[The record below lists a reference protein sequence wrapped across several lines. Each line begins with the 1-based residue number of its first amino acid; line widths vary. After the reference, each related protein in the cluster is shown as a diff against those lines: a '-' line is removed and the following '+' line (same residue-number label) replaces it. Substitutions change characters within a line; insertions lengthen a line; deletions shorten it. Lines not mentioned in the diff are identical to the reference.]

1 MKRIL
6 IGMVG
11 LLVVVIAITG
21 YMNWRESVAL
31 REAQANATLQVT
43 WADDNS
49 VTFSMQQVQE
59 LPAEEFAVVQRSS
72 DAPDS
77 DQVFKGV
84 PLKALLAAQG
94 VSLDESS
101 LVTVKAAD
109 GYAVAL
115 TGGEVLQ
122 DENVYLVYQRGGD
135 SLGTK
140 ASGGTGPFQVVIRQD
155 TYAQRWCKFVSE
167 IQVK

>member
-1 MKRIL
+1 MKKVL
-6 IGMVG
+6 IGVVG

-21 YMNWRESVAL
+21 YVNWRQSAAL
-31 REAQANATLQVT
+31 REAQANATLAVT
-43 WADDNS
+43 WGDDNS
-49 VTFSMQQVQE
+49 ATLSMQQVQA

-84 PLKALLAAQG
+84 ALKVALSEQG
-94 VSLDESS
+94 VPLDDSS

-115 TGGEVLQ
+115 TGSEVLQ
-122 DENVYLVYQRGGD
+122 DENVYLVYQRGGEP
-135 SLGTK
+135 LGTK
-140 ASGGTGPFQVVIRQD
+140 ASGGTGPFQLVIRQD